1 MICLK
6 QTLMD
11 LKEVGRSPA
20 NSHIHTPIGFKESKK
35 REEEKNKEKGWEAL
49 SRKRDTYEIDD
60 DEFFMSFVG
69 FLMPSLCGFS

>member
-20 NSHIHTPIGFKESKK
+20 NSHIYTHTHWLQRIK
-35 REEEKNKEKGWEAL
+35 RKEEKNKEKG
-49 SRKRDTYEIDD
+49 
-60 DEFFMSFVG
+60 
-69 FLMPSLCGFS
+69 